1 VLVSYA
7 IVARVMPALIQEY
20 AAVIQAILAL
30 AGIVVA
36 VLLYIIARQQTHAR
50 RLDSLREYL
59 REHHSRE
66 MRELRRIVRGDL
78 VAWLQNHEHLD
89 EPDPNWIALKSAYED
104 ILNYYEYLGTLLR
117 EGLASEDIIL
127 RTAHNS
133 AVAIWDIHQ
142 RFGDRIRPPS
152 TRSTDFAGE
161 FEYLVERAREYR
173 KAHGLAVS

>member
-1 VLVSYA
+1 MVRAMLS
-7 IVARVMPALIQEY
+7 LIREN

-36 VLLYIIARQQTHAR
+36 LLLYIIARQQTQAR
-50 RLDSLREYL
+50 RLDSFREYL

-66 MRELRRIVRGDL
+66 MRELRRIVRSDL
-78 VAWLQNHEHLD
+78 VTWLQNHEHWD

-117 EGLASEDIIL
+117 EGLANEDIIL

-133 AVAIWDIHQ
+133 AIAIWDIHQ
-142 RFGDRIRPPS
+142 RYGDRIRPPA
-152 TRSTDFAGE
+152 TRASDFAGE
-161 FEYLVERAREYR
+161 FKYLVERARDYR
-173 KAHGLAVS
+173 KTHGLAAS